1 MSALIILTICS
12 LLLIAYLFDLSA
24 SKTKIPSV
32 ILLLLLGWGVKQI
45 TMVAGISLPDLTPI
59 LPGLGTIGLVLIV
72 LEGSLELELRKSK
85 LAIVRKSFIGAFVSM
100 FALAFAI
107 AFVLFKVK
115 GYPFGTALINSI
127 PFSVISS
134 AIAIPSVRSCEK
146 SVKESVVYESSLS
159 DILGVLFFNFMT
171 INTIIDMN
179 AFGNFGLQILVMFVI
194 SLATTIGLSLFLS
207 KVDHHI
213 RFIPIILVILLVYVA
228 THELKLPS
236 LIFIMIFGLF
246 LGNLGKLSQYKWT
259 RHFRPDVLDKEINKF
274 REFVSEISFLVR
286 ALFFMLFGYLIKS
299 SDILD
304 LHSLSWAVIIVS
316 LIFLIRAI
324 QLKISALPLRP
335 LLFIAPRGLITI
347 LLVLSIPASQQ
358 IPLINYSLMIQVVI
372 ITSIIMMV
380 GLMFSSVK
388 KQ

>member
-1 MSALIILTICS
+1 MSTLIILTICS

-32 ILLLLLGWGVKQI
+32 ILLLLLGWGVKQA
-45 TMVAGISLPDLTPI
+45 TMLAGISLPDLTPI

-72 LEGSLELELRKSK
+72 LEGSLELELKKSK
-85 LAIVRKSFIGAFVSM
+85 IAIVRKSFIGAFLSM
-100 FALAFAI
+100 LALAFAI
-107 AFVLFKVK
+107 AVILFKFK
-115 GYPFGTALINSI
+115 GYPLEQSLINAI

-134 AIAIPSVRSCEK
+134 AIAIPSVRSSE
-146 SVKESVVYESSLS
+146 ESIREAVVYESSLS

-171 INTIIDMN
+171 INTVIDLN

-194 SLATTIGLSLFLS
+194 SLITTVALSLFLS

-213 RFIPIILVILLVYVA
+213 RFIPIILVILLVYET

-246 LGNLGKLSQYKWT
+246 LGNLDKLSQYKWT

-299 SDILD
+299 SDLLD
-304 LHSLSWAVIIVS
+304 LHSLIWAIIIVS
-316 LIFLIRAI
+316 LIFLVRAI
-324 QLKISALPLRP
+324 QLKISSQPLRP

-347 LLVLSIPASQQ
+347 LLVLSIPAAQQ
-358 IPLINYSLMIQVVI
+358 ISLINYPLMIQVVV
-372 ITSIIMMV
+372 ITSLIMMA

-388 KQ
+388 KE

>member
-32 ILLLLLGWGVKQI
+32 ILLLLLGWGVKQA
-45 TMVAGISLPDLTPI
+45 TLLAGISLPDLTPI

-72 LEGSLELELRKSK
+72 LEGSLELEFRKSK
-85 LAIVRKSFIGAFVSM
+85 IVVVRKSFIGAFLSM
-100 FALAFAI
+100 SAIAFAI
-107 AFVLFKVK
+107 AFILFKFK
-115 GYPFGTALINSI
+115 GYPLNQSLINAI

-146 SVKESVVYESSLS
+146 SVKESVVYESSFS

-171 INTIIDMN
+171 INTVIDLN
-179 AFGNFGLQILVMFVI
+179 AFGNFGLQIVVMFAI
-194 SLATTIGLSLFLS
+194 SLATTVGLSLFLS

-213 RFIPIILVILLVYVA
+213 RFIPIILVILLVYVV

-259 RHFRPDVLDKEINKF
+259 RHFRPEVLDKEINKF

-286 ALFFMLFGYLIKS
+286 ALFFMLFGYLINS

-304 LHSLSWAVIIVS
+304 LHSLSWAVMIVS

-324 QLKISALPLRP
+324 QLKISSLPLRP

-347 LLVLSIPASQQ
+347 LLVLPISGTQQ
-358 IPLINYSLMIQVVI
+358 IPLINYPLMIQVVVL
-372 ITSIIMMV
+372 TSLIMMA

-388 KQ
+388 NE

>member
-1 MSALIILTICS
+1 MSAMVILTICV

-24 SKTKIPSV
+24 SRTKIPSV
-32 ILLLLLGWGVKQI
+32 VLLLILGWGVRQI
-45 TMVAGISLPDLTPI
+45 TLISGISLPDFTPI

-72 LEGSLELELRKSK
+72 LEGSLELELKKSK
-85 LAIVRKSFIGAFVSM
+85 IAIVRKSFIGAFLSM
-100 FALAFAI
+100 LALAFAI
-107 AFVLFKVK
+107 ALILFKFK
-115 GYPFGTALINSI
+115 GYPLEQSLINAI
-127 PFSVISS
+127 PLSVISS
-134 AIAIPSVRSCEK
+134 AIAIPSVRSYE
-146 SVKESVVYESSLS
+146 ESLREFVVYESSLS

-171 INTIIDMN
+171 INTVIDLN

-194 SLATTIGLSLFLS
+194 SLITTVALSLFLS
-207 KVDHHI
+207 KVEHHI
-213 RFIPIILVILLVYVA
+213 RFIPIILVILLVYET

-246 LGNLGKLSQYKWT
+246 LGNLDKLSQYKWA
-259 RHFRPDVLDKEINKF
+259 RHFRPDVLDKEVSKF

-304 LHSLSWAVIIVS
+304 FRSLIWAAVIVS

-324 QLKISALPLRP
+324 QLKMSFQPLKP

-347 LLVLSIPASQQ
+347 LLVLSIPVSQQ
-358 IPLINYSLMIQVVI
+358 IPLISYSLMIQVVVL
-372 ITSIIMMV
+372 TSIIMML

-388 KQ
+388 KE

>member
-1 MSALIILTICS
+1 MSTLIIITVCS

-171 INTIIDMN
+171 INTVIDLN

-194 SLATTIGLSLFLS
+194 SLVTTVGLSLFLS

-246 LGNLGKLSQYKWT
+246 LGNMDKLSQYKWT
-259 RHFRPDVLDKEINKF
+259 RHFRPEVLDKEIHKF

-304 LHSLSWAVIIVS
+304 LHSLSWALIIVS
-316 LIFLIRAI
+316 LIFIVRAA
-324 QLKISALPLRP
+324 QLKVSSLPLRP

-347 LLVLSIPASQQ
+347 LLVLSIPVAQQ
-358 IPLINYSLMIQVVI
+358 IPLINYPLIIQVVVL
-372 ITSIIMMV
+372 TSLIMMG

-388 KQ
+388 NE

>member
-1 MSALIILTICS
+1 MSALVILTICV

-32 ILLLLLGWGVKQI
+32 VLLLILGWGVRQI
-45 TMVAGISLPDLTPI
+45 TQFSGISLPDLTPI

-72 LEGSLELELRKSK
+72 LEGSLELELKKSK
-85 LAIVRKSFIGAFVSM
+85 IAIVRKSFTGALLSM
-100 FALAFAI
+100 MVLAFAI
-107 AFVLFKVK
+107 AFILFKFK
-115 GYPFGTALINSI
+115 GYPFEQSLINAI

-134 AIAIPSVRSCEK
+134 AIAIPSVRSSAE
-146 SVKESVVYESSLS
+146 SIRESVVYESSLS

-171 INTIIDMN
+171 INAVIDLS

-194 SLATTIGLSLFLS
+194 SLATTVALSLFLS
-207 KVDHHI
+207 KVEHHI
-213 RFIPIILVILLVYVA
+213 RFIPIILVILLVYEIS
-228 THELKLPS
+228 HELKLPS

-246 LGNLGKLSQYKWT
+246 LGNLDKLSRYKWAQY
-259 RHFRPDVLDKEINKF
+259 FRPDVLDKEINKF
-274 REFVSEISFLVR
+274 KEFVFEISFLVR
-286 ALFFMLFGYLIKS
+286 ALFFMLFGYLIKT
-299 SDILD
+299 SDIFD
-304 LHSLSWAVIIVS
+304 LHSLTWAIIIVS

-324 QLKISALPLRP
+324 QLKISSQPLRP

-358 IPLINYSLMIQVVI
+358 IPLINYSLMIQVVVL
-372 ITSIIMMV
+372 TSIIMMV

>member
-72 LEGSLELELRKSK
+72 LEGSLELELKKSK
-85 LAIVRKSFIGAFVSM
+85 IAIVRKSFIGAFLSM
-100 FALAFAI
+100 LALAFAI
-107 AFVLFKVK
+107 AVILFKFK
-115 GYPFGTALINSI
+115 GYPLEQSLINAI

-134 AIAIPSVRSCEK
+134 AIAIPSVRSSE
-146 SVKESVVYESSLS
+146 ESIRETVVYESSLS

-171 INTIIDMN
+171 INTVIDLN

-194 SLATTIGLSLFLS
+194 SLITTVALSLFLS

-213 RFIPIILVILLVYVA
+213 RFIPIILVILLVYET

-246 LGNLGKLSQYKWT
+246 LGNLDKLSQYKWT
-259 RHFRPDVLDKEINKF
+259 RHFRPDVLGKEVNKF

-299 SDILD
+299 SDLLD
-304 LHSLSWAVIIVS
+304 LHSLIWAIIIVS
-316 LIFLIRAI
+316 LIFLVRAA
-324 QLKISALPLRP
+324 QLKISSLPLRP

-347 LLVLSIPASQQ
+347 LLVLSIPVAQQ
-358 IPLINYSLMIQVVI
+358 IPLISYSLMIQVVV
-372 ITSIIMMV
+372 ITSLIMMA

-388 KQ
+388 KE

>member
-32 ILLLLLGWGVKQI
+32 VLLLLLGWGVKQI

-72 LEGSLELELRKSK
+72 LEGSLELELKKSK
-85 LAIVRKSFIGAFVSM
+85 IAIVRKSFIGAFLSM
-100 FALAFAI
+100 LVLAFAI
-107 AFVLFKVK
+107 AVILFKFK
-115 GYPFGTALINSI
+115 GYPLEQSLINAI

-134 AIAIPSVRSCEK
+134 AIAIPSVRS
-146 SVKESVVYESSLS
+146 SQESIREFAVYESSLS

-171 INTIIDMN
+171 INTVIDLN

-194 SLATTIGLSLFLS
+194 SLATTVGLSLFLS

-213 RFIPIILVILLVYVA
+213 RFIPIILVILLVYET

-246 LGNLGKLSQYKWT
+246 LGNLEKLSQYKWT
-259 RHFRPDVLDKEINKF
+259 RHFRPEVLDKEINKF

-299 SDILD
+299 SDILN
-304 LHSLSWAVIIVS
+304 LRSLSWALIIVS

-324 QLKISALPLRP
+324 QLKISSLPLRP

-347 LLVLSIPASQQ
+347 LLVLSIPAAQQ
-358 IPLINYSLMIQVVI
+358 IPLINYSLMIQVVVL
-372 ITSIIMMV
+372 TSLIMMA

-388 KQ
+388 KE